1 MRALLAVGAIALAGT
16 SGGGL
21 AATPGVTLSGT
32 DVVTG
37 KRFSTTAY
45 RDKPVVVVVWSSW

>member
-16 SGGGL
+16 SGGL